1 MEDSHKTVINEPEIE
16 KEDGVRL
23 ILYSA
28 DLSSELPL
36 DFADGGIRAGFPSPA
51 QDSLTE
57 SIDLNRELVRHP
69 ATTFYARAV
78 GDSMKDCG
86 IDDGDL
92 LVIDK
97 AIDPQEGDIVVA
109 YIDGG
114 VYIETGEIRH
124 QGRLPVADARQQGLS
139 AHQGDGGKQFHRVGR
154 TDLQHQTAIS
164 EEMSHVRSGGLQQF
178 LLFVRTGVQSGIAH
192 TARGGAVEQ

>member
-1 MEDSHKTVINEPEIE
+1 MK
-16 KEDGVRL
+16 L

-28 DLSSELPL
+28 DLSSELSL
-36 DFADGGIRAGFPSPA
+36 AFADSGIRAGFPSPA
-51 QDSLTE
+51 QDYLVE

-97 AIDPQEGDIVVA
+97 AIDPQDDDIVVA
-109 YIDGG
+109 YIDGEFTLKRVKLETDGSCLWLMPANKDYPPIRVTSENDFIVWG
-114 VYIETGEIRH
+114 VLTYNIK
-124 QGRLPVADARQQGLS
+124 RQY
-139 AHQGDGGKQFHRVGR
+139 RR
-154 TDLQHQTAIS
+154 
-164 EEMSHVRSGGLQQF
+164 
-178 LLFVRTGVQSGIAH
+178 
-192 TARGGAVEQ
+192 

>member
-1 MEDSHKTVINEPEIE
+1 MK
-16 KEDGVRL
+16 L

-36 DFADGGIRAGFPSPA
+36 DFADAGIRAGFPSPA
-51 QDSLTE
+51 QDYLSE

-97 AIDPQEGDIVVA
+97 AIEPQDGDIVVA
-109 YIDGG
+109 FIDGEFTLKRVKLETSSNCLWLMPANKDYPPIQVTAENEFVVWG
-114 VYIETGEIRH
+114 VLTYNIK
-124 QGRLPVADARQQGLS
+124 RQ
-139 AHQGDGGKQFHRVGR
+139 FRR
-154 TDLQHQTAIS
+154 
-164 EEMSHVRSGGLQQF
+164 
-178 LLFVRTGVQSGIAH
+178 
-192 TARGGAVEQ
+192 